1 MKANTKILAFSLAA
15 AALSANVAHA
25 GYDADSGMAM
35 GSRSSN
41 MGSSNM
47 GSSKM
52 GMRRTTTRT
61 TTTRTTY
68 YNPTM
73 RYNTTRYNRNIVTQ
87 TMING
92 KTMLTVNGMLMED
105 ADDKNFRLVD
115 AVGRI
120 YDVETSNF
128 VNAEAANKLQKG
140 DKVRI
145 YGEFRDNKLFASNLR
160 TMGMADEVMITGKR
174 VYYAPYYYTIGANQS
189 VTGTLVE
196 DADDNEF
203 EVRDSMGRVYMIR
216 TRTIADSYG
225 LNKLQEG
232 QRVRVYGYW
241 FVSDSKPQIE
251 ASNVTVLR

>member
-1 MKANTKILAFSLAA
+1 MKTDINILAFGLAA
-15 AALSANVAHA
+15 AALCANVAHA

-35 GSRSSN
+35 GSSSSNRSSN
-41 MGSSNM
+41 MSSSNI
-47 GSSKM
+47 GT
-52 GMRRTTTRT
+52 RRTTTTRT

-68 YNPTM
+68 YNPTA

-92 KTMLTVNGMLMED
+92 KTMLAVNGMLMED

-140 DKVRI
+140 DKVRV

-160 TMGMADEVMITGKR
+160 TMGTSDEVTITGKR

-203 EVRDSMGRVYMIR
+203 EVRAANGRVTMVR
-216 TRTIADSYG
+216 TRNIPDSVG

-241 FVSDSKPQIE
+241 FVSDNKPQLE